1 LHLKRTHRS
10 TKTASIAAGLTECLR
25 VGEHV
30 PESSGMVAK
39 AKILQI
45 YMCMH
50 LSLADSVSWE
60 VLYCIVE
67 LLLSLLYV
75 SLVLHDWNSLLCM
88 GL

>member
-1 LHLKRTHRS
+1 
-10 TKTASIAAGLTECLR
+10 
-25 VGEHV
+25 
-30 PESSGMVAK
+30 MVAK